1 MIRVREIM
9 EDFLL
14 DQIYFLIPILL
25 IIYLMLFA
33 TNKIKN
39 RYKKENATHI
49 YQQNLSIIKEYIYET
64 AKKDECLSGVDKTE
78 IAIAVNT
85 ELTSQGYSTGIPI
98 PTANNLPKGR
108 DHQIIQ
114 EQLLT
119 KSIIKNSLNRCRK
132 NFSDLSEEI
141 KRQDIINLSA
151 ASAFAELALKEEV
164 GETKTNE
171 PKSEWLK
178 VIMKH
183 SDKKDSLG
191 LIICLF
197 EKMGETEYERFFLE
211 DDKTRRFYQGIF
223 ASLLKQDVSYN
234 DCVRKFN
241 EYIELV
247 ANYRSIS
254 NATADDFLP
263 RNLWSRERIDPRKL
277 MDELNRLR
285 PRTSHASDKAMH
297 SVRNRIKLR
306 NKNNC

>member
-1 MIRVREIM
+1 MGN
-9 EDFLL
+9 FLL
-14 DQIYFLIPILL
+14 EQIYFLIPLL
-25 IIYLMLFA
+25 LVIYLMLFV
-33 TNKIKN
+33 TNKTKN

-49 YQQNLSIIKEYIYET
+49 YQQNLSIIKEYIYEKT
-64 AKKDECLSGVDKTE
+64 KTDEFLSGVDKTE

-108 DHQIIQ
+108 DHRIIQ

-151 ASAFAELALKEEV
+151 ASAFAELALKEKV
-164 GETKTNE
+164 GETKTSE
-171 PKSEWLK
+171 PKSEWLA

-197 EKMGETEYERFFLE
+197 EKMRETEYERFYLE
-211 DDKTRRFYQGIF
+211 DGKTRRFYQGIF
-223 ASLLKQDVSYN
+223 ASLLEQDVSYN
-234 DCVRKFN
+234 DCVSKFD

-263 RNLWSRERIDPRKL
+263 RDLWPSERIDPRKL

-285 PRTSHASDKAMH
+285 PRTSHASDEAMH
-297 SVRNRIKLR
+297 SVRTHNKLP
-306 NKNNC
+306 NKNICQ

>member
-1 MIRVREIM
+1 MGN
-9 EDFLL
+9 FLL
-14 DQIYFLIPILL
+14 EQIYFLIPLL
-25 IIYLMLFA
+25 LVIYLMLFV
-33 TNKIKN
+33 TNKTKN

-49 YQQNLSIIKEYIYET
+49 YQQNLSMIKEYIYET
-64 AKKDECLSGVDKTE
+64 TKTDEFLSGVDKTE

-108 DHQIIQ
+108 DHRIIQ

-164 GETKTNE
+164 GETKTSE
-171 PKSEWLK
+171 PKSEWLA

-197 EKMGETEYERFFLE
+197 EKMRETEYERFYLE
-211 DDKTRRFYQGIF
+211 DGKTRRFYQGIF
-223 ASLLKQDVSYN
+223 ASLLEQDVSYN
-234 DCVRKFN
+234 DCVSKFD

-263 RNLWSRERIDPRKL
+263 RDLWPSERIDPRKL

-285 PRTSHASDKAMH
+285 PRTSHASDEAMH
-297 SVRNRIKLR
+297 SVRTHNKLP
-306 NKNNC
+306 NKNICQ

>member
-1 MIRVREIM
+1 MGN
-9 EDFLL
+9 FLL
-14 DQIYFLIPILL
+14 EQIYFLVPILL
-25 IIYLMLFA
+25 VIYLMLFV
-33 TNKIKN
+33 TNKTKN

-49 YQQNLSIIKEYIYET
+49 YQQNLSMIKEYIYET
-64 AKKDECLSGVDKTE
+64 TKTDEFLSGVDKTE

-164 GETKTNE
+164 GETKTSE
-171 PKSEWLK
+171 PKSEWLA

-197 EKMGETEYERFFLE
+197 EKMRETEYERFYLE
-211 DDKTRRFYQGIF
+211 DGKTRRFYQGIF
-223 ASLLKQDVSYN
+223 ASLLEQDVSYN
-234 DCVRKFN
+234 DCVSKFYD
-241 EYIELV
+241 YIELV

-263 RNLWSRERIDPRKL
+263 RDLWPSERIDPRKL

-285 PRTSHASDKAMH
+285 PRTFHASDEAMH
-297 SVRNRIKLR
+297 SVRTQNKLR
-306 NKNNC
+306 NKNICK

>member
-1 MIRVREIM
+1 MGN
-9 EDFLL
+9 FLL
-14 DQIYFLIPILL
+14 EQIYFLVPILL
-25 IIYLMLFA
+25 VIYLMLFV
-33 TNKIKN
+33 TNKTKN

-49 YQQNLSIIKEYIYET
+49 YQQNLSMIKEYIYET
-64 AKKDECLSGVDKTE
+64 TKTDEFLSGVDKTE

-108 DHQIIQ
+108 DHRIIQ

-164 GETKTNE
+164 GETKTSE
-171 PKSEWLK
+171 PKSEWLA

-197 EKMGETEYERFFLE
+197 EKMRETEYERFYLE
-211 DDKTRRFYQGIF
+211 DGKTRRFYQGIF
-223 ASLLKQDVSYN
+223 ASLLEQDVSYN
-234 DCVRKFN
+234 DCVSKFD

-263 RNLWSRERIDPRKL
+263 RDLWPSERIDPRKL

-285 PRTSHASDKAMH
+285 PRTSHASDEAMH
-297 SVRNRIKLR
+297 SVRTHNKLR
-306 NKNNC
+306 NKNNCQ

>member
-1 MIRVREIM
+1 MGN
-9 EDFLL
+9 FLL
-14 DQIYFLIPILL
+14 EQIYFLIPLL
-25 IIYLMLFA
+25 LVIYLMLFV
-33 TNKIKN
+33 TNKTKN

-49 YQQNLSIIKEYIYET
+49 YQQNLSMIKEYIYET
-64 AKKDECLSGVDKTE
+64 TKTDEFLSGVDKTE

-85 ELTSQGYSTGIPI
+85 ELTSQGYNTGIPI

-108 DHQIIQ
+108 DHRIIQ

-164 GETKTNE
+164 GETKTSE
-171 PKSEWLK
+171 PKSEWLA

-197 EKMGETEYERFFLE
+197 EKMRETEYERFYLE
-211 DDKTRRFYQGIF
+211 DGKTRRFYQGIF
-223 ASLLKQDVSYN
+223 ASLLEQSVSYN
-234 DCVRKFN
+234 DCVRKFD

-263 RNLWSRERIDPRKL
+263 RDLWPSERIDPRKL

-285 PRTSHASDKAMH
+285 PRTSNASDEAMH
-297 SVRNRIKLR
+297 SVRTHNKLP
-306 NKNNC
+306 NKNICQ